1 MEWTRL
7 LLVFVDIVL
16 PLFTGYMLKARHIFS
31 HKACSNLIRFNVIF
45 MCALV
50 DFVSFWGL
58 KLSAALL
65 WLPVASVLLTLVPG
79 FIGARFF
86 SHAFTDDLDRGA
98 YVISSMLA
106 NIGTISGLSAFI
118 LYGETGFA
126 YVQLVAAP
134 QNCLM
139 VAAAFPMA
147 RYYAARH
154 DAQLAGT
161 RMHLGIR
168 EMFFTVNQIALLGMF
183 AGVALQAAD
192 VPRPEI
198 LGTFFHY
205 LVHILAWVSLLPVG
219 YLIDFRNAGRYYG
232 RVKNMLLQRYILIP
246 VIFYFPFRAL
256 FHDPVLFGSA
266 MLVTFSPAAI
276 NSVITAELYKLNVD
290 LTISGFLL
298 TTAVYIVLVF
308 PLLFLCVNLAGR

>member
-45 MCALV
+45 MCTLV
-50 DFVSFWGL
+50 NSVSFWGL

-147 RYYAARH
+147 RYYA
-154 DAQLAGT
+154 
-161 RMHLGIR
+161 
-168 EMFFTVNQIALLGMF
+168 LLGMF

-256 FHDPVLFGSA
+256 FHDPALFGSA

-298 TTAVYIVLVF
+298 TTAVYIFLVF

>member
-1 MEWTRL
+1 
-7 LLVFVDIVL
+7 
-16 PLFTGYMLKARHIFS
+16 
-31 HKACSNLIRFNVIF
+31 
-45 MCALV
+45 
-50 DFVSFWGL
+50 
-58 KLSAALL
+58 
-65 WLPVASVLLTLVPG
+65 
-79 FIGARFF
+79 
-86 SHAFTDDLDRGA
+86 
-98 YVISSMLA
+98 
-106 NIGTISGLSAFI
+106 
-118 LYGETGFA
+118 
-126 YVQLVAAP
+126 
-134 QNCLM
+134 M